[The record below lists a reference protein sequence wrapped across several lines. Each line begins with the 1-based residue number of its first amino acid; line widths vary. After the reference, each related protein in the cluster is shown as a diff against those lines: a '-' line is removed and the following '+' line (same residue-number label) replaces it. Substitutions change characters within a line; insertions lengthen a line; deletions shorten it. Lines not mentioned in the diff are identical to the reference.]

1 MLRSPVQ
8 VRPYPPTNSRQTSG
22 LLAFDD
28 VQNEPCINLLVSSMR
43 VMGEEL
49 EQSDEPIEEVDVE
62 QKARDKITRELE
74 EIRRRKTKTSKRR
87 FLSNKEDYILFA
99 GIGYGI
105 FFAVLLFGMSSG
117 IFGSSTTLDYKASE
131 TFLDTGD
138 ECQNIEDQP
147 WVHMFPENDAEY
159 FDLSGR
165 NLPDGYAYM
174 NYTILNYV
182 GESWLENSTDDTIV
196 QVSGGK
202 SEFRAPFDELDVGEY
217 RIILLVQVYN
227 QSDDLVNA
235 SLIEGAESLSKEIDF
250 ELEIK
255 GGGFFSFL
263 PFVDS
268 ESHREVTISD
278 PGPRTCWTTKD
289 LGEWGYLLMAAE
301 LGGGRETAMLTGGTA
316 GIPAWWMAFISLS
329 LSAVTLLVIYP
340 VMYKIYHQ
348 ETDDILSRTHI
359 ARVVEDILGKTSK
372 RLHIDIDWELYKL
385 ESRELSI
392 DIMVPYKNTDGTL
405 SDSKDIRAEILRE
418 VLEEF
423 AIFRVFKPV
432 QLTVKT
438 IGVNQAIDFESGVG
452 IGAGAEGADTEE
464 EQDYA
469 SFFSELHTLS
479 RVEDEVRD
487 SLDLFFARR
496 TDVRMEG
503 AVVTSDDKVIF
514 VSVIYKPTQRFAFFR
529 FKKTTDEVEVELY
542 RYISD
547 RNQDLLGSQELIVKA
562 RNQVSTLS
570 DRSGA
575 GRVESGGKNDD
586 RIVAVA
592 KQDGLGGK
600 MLQTNFIGNTL
611 STVEYMANEKREMIN
626 KWGFWGLIVFVWI
639 PFMASGVLVGAM
651 LGLLSRM
658 KFTRVLAA
666 TFIGGAA
673 ASITWAYTAEGIV
686 KFMHQY
692 KLEAVIPL
700 IIIVFVGAA
709 FLHIRST
716 KVRRQTELFEDT
728 LLDNFHAD
736 VAAKYGEH

>member
-1 MLRSPVQ
+1 M
-8 VRPYPPTNSRQTSG
+8 G
-22 LLAFDD
+22 
-28 VQNEPCINLLVSSMR
+28 

-49 EQSDEPIEEVDVE
+49 EQVDEPIEEADVE
-62 QKARDKITRELE
+62 EKARDKIAKELE
-74 EIRRRKTKTSKRR
+74 EIRRRKTKTSKRK
-87 FLSNKEDYILFA
+87 FLANKEDYVLFA

-105 FFAVLLFGMSSG
+105 VFAMLLVGMSSG
-117 IFGSSTTLDYKASE
+117 IFGSSTTLDHKASQ
-131 TFLDTGD
+131 TFLDTGE
-138 ECQNIEDQP
+138 ECLNIEDQS
-147 WVHMFPENDAEY
+147 WILIFPENDAEY
-159 FDLSGR
+159 LDLSAR
-165 NLPDGYAYM
+165 NLPAGYSLM
-174 NYTILNYV
+174 NYSIM
-182 GESWLENSTDDTIV
+182 ESSGDSWNNVVSEEIIV
-196 QVSGGK
+196 QVDGAK
-202 SEFRAPFDELDVGEY
+202 SSMKAPFDELEVGEY
-217 RIILLVQVYN
+217 RIQFTVEVYN
-227 QSDDLVNA
+227 QSTDLENA
-235 SLIEGAESLSKEIDF
+235 SLVDGGETLTKDIDF
-250 ELEIK
+250 ELEVNS
-255 GGGFFSFL
+255 GGFFSFL

-268 ESHREVTISD
+268 DSHREVRITE

-289 LGEWGYLLMAAE
+289 LGDWGYLLMAAE

-329 LSAVTLLVIYP
+329 LSAVTLLIIYP

-348 ETDDILSRTHI
+348 DTDDILSRNHI

-418 VLEEF
+418 ILEEF

-438 IGVNQAIDFESGVG
+438 IGVNQAIDFESGIG
-452 IGAGAEGADTEE
+452 IGAGAEGANVDE

-496 TDVRMEG
+496 SDVKMEG
-503 AVVTSDDKVIF
+503 AVVTSDDRVIF

-542 RYISD
+542 RYISE
-547 RNQDLLGSQELIVKA
+547 RNEDLLGSQELIVKA
-562 RNQVSTLS
+562 RNQVSTLA

-575 GRVESGGKNDD
+575 GRVESANKNKNDD

-658 KFTRVLAA
+658 QFTRVLAA

-700 IIIVFVGAA
+700 MIIVFVGAA

-728 LLDNFHAD
+728 MLDNFHAD
-736 VAAKYGEH
+736 VVAKYGEH

>member
-1 MLRSPVQ
+1 
-8 VRPYPPTNSRQTSG
+8 
-22 LLAFDD
+22 
-28 VQNEPCINLLVSSMR
+28 MR
-43 VMGEEL
+43 VMGEDI
-49 EQSDEPIEEVDVE
+49 EQVEEPIEEVDVE
-62 QKARDKITRELE
+62 DKARDKIAKELE
-74 EIRRRKTKTSKRR
+74 EIRRRKTRTDKRR
-87 FLSNKEDYILFA
+87 FLTNKEDYVLFA

-105 FFAVLLFGMSSG
+105 FFAALLVGMSSG
-117 IFGSSTTLDYKASE
+117 IFGSSTTLDHKASE
-131 TFLDTGD
+131 TFLDTGE
-138 ECQNIEDQP
+138 ECVNIEDDP
-147 WVHMFPENDAEY
+147 WILIFPENDAEY

-165 NLPDGYAYM
+165 NLPAGYALM
-174 NYTILNYV
+174 NYTV
-182 GESWLENSTDDTIV
+182 FESSEGIAVISDETIS

-202 SEFRAPFDELDVGEY
+202 SSMQAPFDDLNVGDY
-217 RIILLVQVYN
+217 RIKFTVDVYN
-227 QSDDLVNA
+227 QSDDLDNA
-235 SLIEGAESLSKEIDF
+235 SLVEEWQSLSKEIDF
-250 ELEIK
+250 ELEINS
-255 GGGFFSFL
+255 GGFFSVL
-263 PFVDS
+263 PGIDS
-268 ESHREVTISD
+268 DSHREVRITE

-289 LGEWGYLLMAAE
+289 LGDWGYILMAAE

-329 LSAVTLLVIYP
+329 LSAVTLLIIYP

-348 ETDDILSRTHI
+348 DTDDILSRNHI

-418 VLEEF
+418 ILEEF

-452 IGAGAEGADTEE
+452 VGAGAENADVEE

-496 TDVRMEG
+496 SDVRMEG
-503 AVVTSDDKVIF
+503 AVVTSDDRVIF

-547 RNQDLLGSQELIVKA
+547 RNEDLLGSQELIVKA
-562 RNQVSTLS
+562 RNQVSTLA

-575 GRVESGGKNDD
+575 GRVESDSKNDD

-592 KQDGLGGK
+592 KQDGLGGR

-658 KFTRVLAA
+658 QFTRVLAA

-673 ASITWAYTAEGIV
+673 ASVTWAYTAEGIV

-700 IIIVFVGAA
+700 MIIVFVGAA
-709 FLHIRST
+709 FLHVRST

-736 VAAKYGEH
+736 VDAKYGEA

>member
-1 MLRSPVQ
+1 M
-8 VRPYPPTNSRQTSG
+8 G
-22 LLAFDD
+22 A
-28 VQNEPCINLLVSSMR
+28 
-43 VMGEEL
+43 MGEEL
-49 EQSDEPIEEVDVE
+49 EQVDEPIEEVDVE
-62 QKARDKITRELE
+62 EKARDKIAKELE
-74 EIRRRKTKTSKRR
+74 DIRRRKTKTSKRR
-87 FLSNKEDYILFA
+87 FLTNKEDYVLFA
-99 GIGYGI
+99 GIGYGAL
-105 FFAVLLFGMSSG
+105 FAILLVGMSSG
-117 IFGSSTTLDYKASE
+117 IFGSSTTLDHKASQ
-131 TFLDTGD
+131 TFLDTGE
-138 ECQNIEDQP
+138 ECLNIEDQP
-147 WVHMFPENDAEY
+147 WILIFPENDAEY
-159 FDLSGR
+159 LDLSGR
-165 NLPDGYAYM
+165 NLPSGYSLM
-174 NYTILNYV
+174 NYTIM
-182 GESWLENSTDDTIV
+182 ESVDGSWNDVVSEETIV
-196 QVSGGK
+196 EVAGAK
-202 SEFRAPFDELDVGEY
+202 SSMKAPFDELEVGEY
-217 RIILLVQVYN
+217 RITFIVEVYN
-227 QSDDLVNA
+227 QSTDLENA
-235 SLIEGAESLSKEIDF
+235 SLVDGGETLTKNIDF
-250 ELEIK
+250 ELEINS
-255 GGGFFSFL
+255 GGFFSFL

-268 ESHREVTISD
+268 DSHREVRITE

-289 LGEWGYLLMAAE
+289 LGDWGYLLMAAE

-329 LSAVTLLVIYP
+329 LSAVTLLIIYP

-348 ETDDILSRTHI
+348 DTDDILSRNHI

-392 DIMVPYKNTDGTL
+392 DIMVPYHKTDGTL

-418 VLEEF
+418 ILDEF

-452 IGAGAEGADTEE
+452 VGAGADGADVEE

-496 TDVRMEG
+496 SDVRMEG
-503 AVVTSDDKVIF
+503 AVVTSDDRVIF

-542 RYISD
+542 RYISE
-547 RNQDLLGSQELIVKA
+547 RNEDLLGSQELIVKA
-562 RNQVSTLS
+562 RNQVSTLA

-575 GRVESGGKNDD
+575 GRVESANKNKNDD

-592 KQDGLGGK
+592 KQDGLGGR

-658 KFTRVLAA
+658 QFTRVLAA

-700 IIIVFVGAA
+700 MIIVFVGAA

-728 LLDNFHAD
+728 MLDNFHAD
-736 VAAKYGEH
+736 VVAKYGEH

>member
-1 MLRSPVQ
+1 MP
-8 VRPYPPTNSRQTSG
+8 
-22 LLAFDD
+22 
-28 VQNEPCINLLVSSMR
+28 
-43 VMGEEL
+43 VMGEDI
-49 EQSDEPIEEVDVE
+49 EQVDEPLEEVDVE
-62 QKARDKITRELE
+62 QKARDKITKELE

-87 FLSNKEDYILFA
+87 FLTNKEDYVLFAGLGYGILFA
-99 GIGYGI
+99 
-105 FFAVLLFGMSSG
+105 ALLVGMSSG
-117 IFGSSTTLDYKASE
+117 IFGSSTTLDHKASE

-138 ECQNIEDQP
+138 ECLNIENDP
-147 WVHMFPENDAEY
+147 WILIFPENDNEY

-165 NLPDGYAYM
+165 NLPEGFALM
-174 NYTILNYV
+174 NYTIF
-182 GESWLENSTDDTIV
+182 ESVSDSWSVASSEETIT
-196 QVSGGK
+196 QVSNGK
-202 SEFRAPFDELDVGEY
+202 SSMQAPFDELAVGEF
-217 RIILLVQVYN
+217 RIKFTVNIYN
-227 QSDDLVNA
+227 QSSDLVNA
-235 SLIEGAESLSKEIDF
+235 SLVEDWSEPLTKEIDF
-250 ELEIK
+250 ELEINS
-255 GGGFFSFL
+255 GGFFTFL

-268 ESHREVTISD
+268 DSHREVRITE

-289 LGEWGYLLMAAE
+289 LGDWGYLLMAAE

-329 LSAVTLLVIYP
+329 LSAVTLLIIYP

-348 ETDDILSRTHI
+348 ETDDILSRGHI
-359 ARVVEDILGKTSK
+359 ARVVEDIIGKTSK
-372 RLHIDIDWELYKL
+372 KLHIDVDWELYKL

-418 VLEEF
+418 ILDEF

-438 IGVNQAIDFESGVG
+438 IGVNQAIDFESGIG
-452 IGAGAEGADTEE
+452 IGAGAEGADVED
-464 EQDYA
+464 EQNYA

-487 SLDLFFARR
+487 SLDLFFTRR
-496 TDVRMEG
+496 NDVKMEG
-503 AVVTSDDKVIF
+503 AVVTSDDRVIF

-542 RYISD
+542 RYISE

-562 RNQVSTLS
+562 RNQVSTLA

-575 GRVESGGKNDD
+575 GRVESASKNDD

-592 KQDGLGGK
+592 KQDGLGGR

-658 KFTRVLAA
+658 QFTRVLAA

-686 KFMHQY
+686 TFMH
-692 KLEAVIPL
+692 KFRLEAIIP
-700 IIIVFVGAA
+700 IAIIVFIGMAV
-709 FLHIRST
+709 LHLRST
-716 KVRRQTELFEDT
+716 RASRQTELFEDT
-728 LLDNFHAD
+728 MLELFKSDIES
-736 VAAKYGEH
+736 KYGLE

>member
-1 MLRSPVQ
+1 
-8 VRPYPPTNSRQTSG
+8 
-22 LLAFDD
+22 
-28 VQNEPCINLLVSSMR
+28 
-43 VMGEEL
+43 MGEDVEEVEQSTAEDEQEQKASDKIGKEL
-49 EQSDEPIEEVDVE
+49 EQ
-62 QKARDKITRELE
+62 
-74 EIRRRKTKTSKRR
+74 IRRRKIGNNKSR
-87 FLSNKEDYILFA
+87 FFTNKEDYVLFA

-105 FFAVLLFGMSSG
+105 FFAILLFGMSSG
-117 IFGSSTTLDYKASE
+117 IFGSSTTLDHKASE

-138 ECQNIEDQP
+138 ECLNTDDQP
-147 WVHMFPENDAEY
+147 WLHIFPENDGEY
-159 FDLSGR
+159 FELAGR
-165 NLPDGYAYM
+165 NLPEGFSLM
-174 NYTILNYV
+174 NYTI
-182 GESWLENSTDDTIV
+182 TDSSGDSSQLIQSEEAV
-196 QVSGGK
+196 VEVSSSRSNLK
-202 SEFRAPFDELDVGEY
+202 APFNELEVGEY
-217 RIILLVQVYN
+217 TIKLTIDVYN
-227 QSDDLVNA
+227 QSDDLANA
-235 SLIEGAESLSKEIDF
+235 SLVEDWSSMSKEIDF
-250 ELEIK
+250 ELEINS
-255 GGGFFSFL
+255 GGFFSFL

-268 ESHREVTISD
+268 ESHREVRITE
-278 PGPRTCWTTKD
+278 PGPRNCWTTKD
-289 LGEWGYLLMAAE
+289 LGDWGYLLMAAE

-329 LSAVTLLVIYP
+329 LSAVTLLIIYP

-348 ETDDILSRTHI
+348 DTDDILSRTHI
-359 ARVVEDILGKTSK
+359 ARVVEDTITKTSK

-405 SDSKDIRAEILRE
+405 SDSKDVRAEILRE
-418 VLEEF
+418 ILEEF

-452 IGAGAEGADTEE
+452 VGAGAEGAEVE
-464 EQDYA
+464 QEQDYA

-529 FKKTTDEVEVELY
+529 FKKTTDEVEIELSKF
-542 RYISD
+542 INE
-547 RNQDLLGSQELIVKA
+547 RNEDLLGSQELIVKA
-562 RNQVSTLS
+562 RNQVSTLA

-592 KQDGLGGK
+592 KQDGLGGR

-700 IIIVFVGAA
+700 MIIVFVGAA

-736 VAAKYGEH
+736 VKAKYGDH

>member
-1 MLRSPVQ
+1 
-8 VRPYPPTNSRQTSG
+8 
-22 LLAFDD
+22 
-28 VQNEPCINLLVSSMR
+28 MR
-43 VMGEEL
+43 VMGEEI
-49 EQSDEPIEEVDVE
+49 EQSAEPIEEVDVE

-182 GESWLENSTDDTIV
+182 GESWLLNSTDDTIV

-202 SEFRAPFDELDVGEY
+202 SEFRAPFDELEVGEY

-268 ESHREVTISD
+268 ESHREVSISD

-438 IGVNQAIDFESGVG
+438 IGVNQAIDFDSGVG
-452 IGAGAEGADTEE
+452 VGAGAEGADTEE

>member
-1 MLRSPVQ
+1 MH
-8 VRPYPPTNSRQTSG
+8 
-22 LLAFDD
+22 
-28 VQNEPCINLLVSSMR
+28 
-43 VMGEEL
+43 VMGEE
-49 EQSDEPIEEVDVE
+49 IEEVDEPIVDDDVE
-62 QKARDKITRELE
+62 EKVKDKIGKELE

-87 FLSNKEDYILFA
+87 FLTNMEDYVLFA

-105 FFAVLLFGMSSG
+105 LFAALLIGMSSG
-117 IFGSSTTLDYKASE
+117 IFGSSTTLDHKASE

-138 ECQNIEDQP
+138 ECLNIEDDP
-147 WVHMFPENDAEY
+147 WILIFPENDAEY
-159 FDLSGR
+159 LDLSGR
-165 NLPDGYAYM
+165 NLPSGYALM
-174 NYTILNYV
+174 NYSIYELSDSVETLV
-182 GESWLENSTDDTIV
+182 VSEESIS
-196 QVSGGK
+196 QVSGKK
-202 SEFRAPFDELDVGEY
+202 SSMQASFDELNVGEY
-217 RIILLVQVYN
+217 RIVFTVDIYDQGV
-227 QSDDLVNA
+227 DLVNA
-235 SLIEGAESLSKEIDF
+235 TLVEDWNTLAKEIDF
-250 ELEIK
+250 ELEINS
-255 GGGFFSFL
+255 GGFFSFL

-268 ESHREVTISD
+268 DSHREVRITE

-289 LGEWGYLLMAAE
+289 LGDWGYILMAAE

-348 ETDDILSRTHI
+348 DTDDILSRNHI

-418 VLEEF
+418 ILEEF

-452 IGAGAEGADTEE
+452 VGAGAEGADLVE

-479 RVEDEVRD
+479 RVEEEVRD

-496 TDVRMEG
+496 SDVRMEG
-503 AVVTSDDKVIF
+503 AVVTSDDRVIF

-542 RYISD
+542 RYISE
-547 RNQDLLGSQELIVKA
+547 RNDDLLGSQELIVKA
-562 RNQVSTLS
+562 RNQVSTLA

-575 GRVESGGKNDD
+575 GRVESANKSDD

-658 KFTRVLAA
+658 QFTRVLAA

-673 ASITWAYTAEGIV
+673 ASVTWAYTAEGIV

-700 IIIVFVGAA
+700 MIIVFVGAA

-728 LLDNFHAD
+728 MLDNFHAD
-736 VAAKYGEH
+736 VVAKYGEH

>member
-1 MLRSPVQ
+1 ML
-8 VRPYPPTNSRQTSG
+8 
-22 LLAFDD
+22 A
-28 VQNEPCINLLVSSMR
+28 
-43 VMGEEL
+43 MGEDG
-49 EQSDEPIEEVDVE
+49 EQFEEISEEADVE
-62 QKARDKITRELE
+62 QKAKDKIARDLE
-74 EIRRRKTKTSKRR
+74 DIRRRKTKTSKRR

-99 GIGYGI
+99 GIGYSAI
-105 FFAVLLFGMSSG
+105 FAILLLGMSSG
-117 IFGSSTTLDYKASE
+117 IFGSSTTLDHKASE
-131 TFLDTGD
+131 TFLDTGE
-138 ECQNIEDQP
+138 ECQNIEDTS
-147 WVHMFPENDAEY
+147 WVLIFPENDGEY

-174 NYTILNYV
+174 NYTILSSIDE
-182 GESWLENSTDDTIV
+182 GWQLSESEDNTAEVRD
-196 QVSGGK
+196 GK
-202 SEFRAPFDELDVGEY
+202 SSFRAPFDKLEVGEY
-217 RIILLVQVYN
+217 RIKLTVTVYN

-235 SLIEGAESLSKEIDF
+235 SIVEDGETLSKEIDF
-250 ELEIK
+250 ELEINS
-255 GGGFFSFL
+255 GGIFSFL

-268 ESHREVTISD
+268 DSHREVRITE

-289 LGEWGYLLMAAE
+289 LGEWGYILMAAE

-329 LSAVTLLVIYP
+329 LSAVTLLIIYP

-348 ETDDILSRTHI
+348 ETDDILSRNHI
-359 ARVVEDILGKTSK
+359 SRVVEETIGKTSK

-405 SDSKDIRAEILRE
+405 SDSKDVRAEILRE
-418 VLEEF
+418 ILEEF

-452 IGAGAEGADTEE
+452 IGAGAEGAEVEE

-487 SLDLFFARR
+487 SLDLFFVRR
-496 TDVRMEG
+496 TDVNMEG
-503 AVVTSDDKVIF
+503 AVVTSDDRVIF

-542 RYISD
+542 RFISE

-562 RNQVSTLS
+562 RNQISTLA

-592 KQDGLGGK
+592 KQDGLGGR

-658 KFTRVLAA
+658 QFTRVLAA

-700 IIIVFVGAA
+700 MIIVFIGAA

-736 VAAKYGEH
+736 VKAKYGEH

>member
-235 SLIEGAESLSKEIDF
+235 SLVEGAESLSKEIDF
-250 ELEIK
+250 ELEVK

>member
-1 MLRSPVQ
+1 
-8 VRPYPPTNSRQTSG
+8 
-22 LLAFDD
+22 
-28 VQNEPCINLLVSSMR
+28 
-43 VMGEEL
+43 MGEEI
-49 EQSDEPIEEVDVE
+49 EQSAEPIEEVDVE

-182 GESWLENSTDDTIV
+182 GESWLLNSTDDTIV

-202 SEFRAPFDELDVGEY
+202 SEFRAPFDELEVGEY

-268 ESHREVTISD
+268 ESHREVSISD

-438 IGVNQAIDFESGVG
+438 IGVNQAIDFDSGVG
-452 IGAGAEGADTEE
+452 VGAGAEGADTEE

>member
-28 VQNEPCINLLVSSMR
+28 IQNEPCINLLVSSMR

-131 TFLDTGD
+131 TFLDTGE

-165 NLPDGYAYM
+165 NLPEGYAYM

-235 SLIEGAESLSKEIDF
+235 SLIEGAESLSKEVDF
-250 ELEIK
+250 ELEVK

>member
-1 MLRSPVQ
+1 
-8 VRPYPPTNSRQTSG
+8 
-22 LLAFDD
+22 
-28 VQNEPCINLLVSSMR
+28 MR
-43 VMGEEL
+43 VMGEEI
-49 EQSDEPIEEVDVE
+49 EQSAEPIEEVDVE

-182 GESWLENSTDDTIV
+182 GESWLLNSTDDTIV

-202 SEFRAPFDELDVGEY
+202 SEFRAPFDELEVGEY

-255 GGGFFSFL
+255 GGGLFSFL

-268 ESHREVTISD
+268 ESHREVSISD

-340 VMYKIYHQ
+340 LMYKIYHQ

-438 IGVNQAIDFESGVG
+438 IGVNQAIDFDSGVG
-452 IGAGAEGADTEE
+452 VGAGAEGADTEE

>member
-1 MLRSPVQ
+1 
-8 VRPYPPTNSRQTSG
+8 
-22 LLAFDD
+22 
-28 VQNEPCINLLVSSMR
+28 
-43 VMGEEL
+43 MGE
-49 EQSDEPIEEVDVE
+49 DIEEVEQPTAEDEQE
-62 QKARDKITRELE
+62 QKASDKIGKELDQ
-74 EIRRRKTKTSKRR
+74 IRRRKIGNNKSR
-87 FLSNKEDYILFA
+87 FFTNKEDYVLFA

-105 FFAVLLFGMSSG
+105 FFAILLFGMSSG
-117 IFGSSTTLDYKASE
+117 IFGSSTTLDHKASE

-138 ECQNIEDQP
+138 ECLNTDDQP
-147 WVHMFPENDAEY
+147 WLHIFPENDGEY
-159 FDLSGR
+159 FELAGR
-165 NLPDGYAYM
+165 NLPEGFSLM
-174 NYTILNYV
+174 NYTI
-182 GESWLENSTDDTIV
+182 TDSSGDSSQLIQSEEAV
-196 QVSGGK
+196 VEVSSSRSNLK
-202 SEFRAPFDELDVGEY
+202 APFNELEVGEY
-217 RIILLVQVYN
+217 TIKLTIDVYN
-227 QSDDLVNA
+227 QSDDLANA
-235 SLIEGAESLSKEIDF
+235 SLVEDWSSMSKEIDF
-250 ELEIK
+250 ELEINS
-255 GGGFFSFL
+255 GGFFSFL

-268 ESHREVTISD
+268 ESHREVRITE
-278 PGPRTCWTTKD
+278 PGPRNCWTTKD
-289 LGEWGYLLMAAE
+289 LGDWGYLLMAAE

-329 LSAVTLLVIYP
+329 LSAVTLLIIYP

-348 ETDDILSRTHI
+348 DTDDILSRTHI
-359 ARVVEDILGKTSK
+359 ARVVEDTITKTSK

-405 SDSKDIRAEILRE
+405 SDSKDVRAEILRE
-418 VLEEF
+418 ILEEF

-452 IGAGAEGADTEE
+452 VGAGAEGAEVE
-464 EQDYA
+464 QEQDYA

-529 FKKTTDEVEVELY
+529 FKKTTDEVEIELSKF
-542 RYISD
+542 INE
-547 RNQDLLGSQELIVKA
+547 RNEDLLGAQELIVKA
-562 RNQVSTLS
+562 RNQVSTLA

-592 KQDGLGGK
+592 KQDGLGGR

-700 IIIVFVGAA
+700 MIIVFVGAA

-736 VAAKYGEH
+736 VKAKYGDH